1 MKKKTRTRLIFS
13 AQNPGESSM
22 NYLEK
27 AYQKGLKAR
36 ESQTLPGGL
45 GGVVKGIGALWAL
58 LDMLFSREKGP
69 REKGHRT
76 VVRRKKR

>member
-13 AQNPGESSM
+13 APGPTM

-27 AYQKGLKAR
+27 AYQKGLKTR
-36 ESQTLPGGL
+36 ESLHSPGGL
-45 GGVVKGIGALWAL
+45 EGVVKGIGALWAL